1 MKVKDF
7 IVFPSGTLIRKSTIQ
22 ILEPRRGPRR
32 ILITCTYGEPFVEEI
47 GVGDSFQAAVTDLY
61 CQLNEE

>member
-1 MKVKDF
+1 MKVKGF
-7 IVFPSGTLIRKSTIQ
+7 LVLPSGTIISKSTIQ

-47 GVGDSFQAAVTDLY
+47 GVGDNFQAILMDLY